1 MNSSNATYTGF
12 QFESNGYPALAVIN
26 SDLKNFDD
34 KESYTFSVFIE
45 IVPDMYNEMGH
56 PEGEEYDELTR
67 IEKEII
73 EYLEGQTKTLHVGH
87 TTVYRK
93 REIIFYTAEPEKVRS
108 FLNYYL
114 PESGKETFFD
124 IESDPAWED
133 VSGFYEQL

>member
-1 MNSSNATYTGF
+1 MDSTKATYTGF
-12 QFESNGYPALAVIN
+12 QFEVNGYPALAIIN
-26 SDLKNFDD
+26 SDLKNLEN
-34 KESYTFSVFIE
+34 KAQYNYSVFIE
-45 IVPDMYNEMGH
+45 IIPDVYNEMGH
-56 PEGEEYDELTR
+56 PEGEEYDELTK

-93 REIIFYTAEPEKVRS
+93 REIIFYTQEPDKVRS
-108 FLNYYL
+108 FLDYYL
-114 PESGKETFFD
+114 PEVGKETFFE